1 MSGRLE
7 GKVVIVTG
15 GAQGIGKAY
24 ALRLGEEDAKVVVA
38 DIKDAGA
45 VAGMVAAAGGE
56 SLALRTD
63 VTDEESTREMA
74 AKTVE
79 RFGRI
84 DVLVNNAAFFSTI
97 VKKPF
102 YDISAAEWDA
112 VMAVN
117 LKGPFLCAKAVYPHM
132 QQQGKGKII
141 NISSGA
147 FYRGLPD
154 FLHYVTTKGGI
165 VGFTRSLAR
174 EVGAAGIRV
183 NAIAP
188 GYTET
193 DMLKENPQDPPE
205 FAQAILASRCVKRP
219 ETPEDITGTLVYL
232 ASDDSDF
239 VTGQTIVVDGG
250 TAMN

>member
-1 MSGRLE
+1 M
-7 GKVVIVTG
+7 
-15 GAQGIGKAY
+15 
-24 ALRLGEEDAKVVVA
+24 VA
-38 DIKDAGA
+38 DIRDAAA
-45 VAGMVAAAGGE
+45 VAEMVAAAGGE

-132 QQQGKGKII
+132 KQQGKGKII

-193 DMLKENPQDPPE
+193 DILKENPQDPAE

>member
-7 GKVVIVTG
+7 GKAVIVTG

-24 ALRLGEEDAKVVVA
+24 ALRLGEEGAKVVVA
-38 DIKDAGA
+38 DIKDAAA
-45 VAGMVAAAGGE
+45 VAEMVAAAGGE

-132 QQQGKGKII
+132 KQQGKGKII

-193 DMLKENPQDPPE
+193 DILKENPQDPAE